1 MTTAKPRLRAGA
13 KLKHDRHTDRWLLLG
28 PERALDLGET
38 ARAIVELCDGVR
50 TESEIAKVLAQRF
63 DAPTAKIED
72 DVARLLTE
80 LRAKCLVEDA

>member
-1 MTTAKPRLRAGA
+1 MISRPRLRAGT
-13 KLKHDRHTDRWLLLG
+13 KLKHDRHTNRWLLLG

-50 TESEIAKVLAQRF
+50 TEAEIAKVLAQRF
-63 DAPTAKIED
+63 DGPPAKIQE

-80 LRAKCLVEDA
+80 LRARCLVEDA